1 MAKETIRNTYSRA
14 AEATD
19 PALCCAVDYRE
30 FFSESDLAHLPEEV
44 LERNYGCGVPAELR
58 SLAEGLTVLDLG
70 PGLGRDCFIAARKV
84 GPTGLVYGLDMN
96 SEMLRKART
105 FQALAS
111 ARLGYDNIQFMSGQ
125 FDVKIPLPAEAVDVI
140 FSNCVNNLAIDKSTA
155 YREMYRVLKPG
166 KKLSFSDVV
175 SSAPIP
181 EILRKSEQA
190 WADCVAG
197 VLSFQELNSLLKET
211 GFHGIQL
218 VTDYLW
224 QDGTQISER
233 YVSGKL
239 LSDLHRKSLQQVR
252 LYSVMVEAFKPVV
265 DPGGECYFTGQQ
277 AMFHGPGTAFH
288 LDDDPDHIF
297 PAGETKEVCEKTASI
312 LKSEPFAGYFTVF
325 EPAGE
330 VEARLCVPGQSCC

>member
-1 MAKETIRNTYSRA
+1 MAKEAIRNTYSKA
-14 AEATD
+14 AQATD
-19 PALCCAVDYRE
+19 PSLCCSVDYRE
-30 FFSESDLAHLPEEV
+30 FFSQSDLAHLPEEV

-70 PGLGRDCFIAARKV
+70 PGLGRDCFIAAKKV
-84 GPTGLVYGLDMN
+84 GPSGLVCGLEMN
-96 SEMLRKART
+96 SEMLKKARA
-105 FQALAS
+105 FQVAVADQ
-111 ARLGYDNIQFMSGQ
+111 LGYNNIQFLNGQ
-125 FDVKIPLPAEAVDVI
+125 FDVKIPLPAETVDVI

-175 SSAPIP
+175 SYAPIP

-197 VLSFQELNSLLKET
+197 VLSFQELNALLKET

-224 QDGTQISER
+224 QNGSQISER
-233 YVSGKL
+233 YFSQ
-239 LSDLHRKSLQQVR
+239 KSLSEVHRRSLGQVR
-252 LYSVMVEAFKPVV
+252 LYSVMVEAIKPVV
-265 DPGGECYFTGQQ
+265 NPGGDCYFIGQQ

-288 LDDDPDHIF
+288 LDDDPDHVF
-297 PAGETKEVCEKTASI
+297 RAGETKEVCEKTASI
-312 LKSEPFAGYFTVF
+312 LKSEPFARYFTVF

-330 VEARLCVPGQSCC
+330 VEARRCVPGQSCC

>member
-1 MAKETIRNTYSRA
+1 MARETIRSTYSRA
-14 AEATD
+14 AEQTER
-19 PALCCAVDYRE
+19 ALCCAVDYRE

-44 LERNYGCGVPAELR
+44 LERNYGCGVPAGLR

-70 PGLGRDCFIAARKV
+70 PALGRDCFIAARKV
-84 GPTGLVYGLDMN
+84 GPSGLVYGLDMN
-96 SEMLRKART
+96 SKMLEKARA
-105 FQALAS
+105 FQVVATDG
-111 ARLGYDNIQFMSGQ
+111 LGYDNIQFLRGK
-125 FDVKIPLPAEAVDVI
+125 FDVKIPLPPETVDVI

-155 YREMYRVLKPG
+155 YREMHRVLKPG

-175 SSAPIP
+175 SSAPLP
-181 EILRKSEQA
+181 DILRKSKQA

-224 QDGTQISER
+224 QDGPHISER
-233 YVSGKL
+233 YFSEAL
-239 LSDLHRKSLQQVR
+239 LSDVHRSSLEQVK
-252 LYSVMVEAFKPVV
+252 LYSVMVEAFKPAV

-277 AMFHGPGTAFH
+277 AMFHGPGKAFQ
-288 LDDDPDHIF
+288 LDDDPDHVF

-312 LKSEPFAGYFTVF
+312 LKSEPFARYFTVF